1 MPFSSSD
8 ARKIRNSR
16 NRVEMSLATPMAAA
30 VVGWQND
37 SNPPAVQDLFF
48 NELQTLIEAER
59 QISEMKF
66 REINKAAATS
76 SAINELTDASKEVL
90 EDADKLKKHAKA
102 IGELA
107 DLVGKITSAVTA
119 MAALLP

>member
-1 MPFSSSD
+1 MSISMSD

-30 VVGWQND
+30 VAGWQND
-37 SNPPAVQDLFF
+37 ANPAAVQDQFF
-48 NELQTLIEAER
+48 NQLQTLIEAER

-66 REINKAAATS
+66 REINQAAATS
-76 SAINELTDASKEVL
+76 TAISELTEASKGVL
-90 EDADKLKKHAKA
+90 EDADKLKKLAKT
-102 IGELA
+102 IGEVV
-107 DLVGKITSAVTA
+107 DVVGKITNAVTA